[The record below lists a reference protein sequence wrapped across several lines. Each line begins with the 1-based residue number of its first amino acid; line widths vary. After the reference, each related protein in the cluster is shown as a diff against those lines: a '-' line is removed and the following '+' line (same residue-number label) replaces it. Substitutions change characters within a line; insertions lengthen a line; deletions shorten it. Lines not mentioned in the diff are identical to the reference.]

1 MCGILGVLTKK
12 NSTLT
17 PELLES
23 TFNKLFELSE
33 SRGRESSGVA
43 ILSSGKIRVYKKSLP
58 ASFLITTTEYKKIFQ
73 ETLDDIVSSSSKKID
88 QSIAAI
94 AHTRL
99 VTDGVSEFNQNN
111 QPVIK
116 DGLVAVHNGI
126 IVNTEE
132 LWQKFADLKR
142 EYQVDTEILL
152 SLFRFYLKQ
161 GKSLAEAAKQVFSL
175 IKGSASLAILFSDFN
190 YLLLATNTG
199 SLYFCLSEQK
209 DVFIFS
215 SELYLLRKLIRKK
228 IFLRKILGRYNLL
241 QLKPQTGLLIGL
253 DNLTAEEFNFNE
265 QKNGKP
271 DEANLQTP
279 LFEIVD
285 LSSYQSAP
293 REEKTKTETSF
304 LAFQSENSIPPRI
317 NFLKRCARCI
327 LPETMPFIEFDEK
340 GVCNYCRNYK
350 KIELKGEEALKE
362 FIIKYRNITD
372 EPDCLVTFSG
382 GRDSSY
388 GLHYIKKVLKMN
400 PIAYS
405 YDWGMITDLA
415 RRNQARLCGQLGVE
429 HILVSADIKKKRE
442 NIRKSVIAWLK
453 KPDLGLVP
461 LFMAGDKQYFYHAN
475 RLRKE
480 NKIKLIVFCENPYE
494 KTDFKSGFCGVRPK
508 FKTDNIYNLSWMNK
522 IILFTYYGKKFLF
535 NPAYL
540 NKSLLDTLGAY
551 ISYYLMPHQLFF
563 LYHYIHWDEKEI
575 MSVLTKEYD
584 WEIDHGAK
592 TTWRIGDGTA
602 AFYNYIYYIL
612 AGFTENDTFR
622 SNQIREGILM
632 REEALQLVEEEN
644 RPRYDSIKWYCDAI
658 GLDFEATLKRI
669 NSISKFYDL

>member
-1 MCGILGVLTKK
+1 MCGILGILTKE

-23 TFNKLFELSE
+23 TFNKLFKLSE

-43 ILSSGKIRVYKKSLP
+43 ILSSGKIRVYKKPLP
-58 ASFLITTTEYKKIFQ
+58 ASFLITTSEYKKIFK
-73 ETLDDIVSSSSKKID
+73 EALDGIVSIDKKID
-88 QSIAAI
+88 QPIAAI

-126 IVNTEE
+126 IVNTKE

-142 EYQVDTEILL
+142 EYHVDTEIFL
-152 SLFRFYLKQ
+152 SLFRFSLEQ
-161 GKSLAEAAKQVFSL
+161 GKSLTEAAKQVFSL
-175 IKGSASLAILFSDFN
+175 IKGSVSLAILFNDFK

-209 DVFIFS
+209 DIFIFS
-215 SELYLLRKLIRKK
+215 SELYLLKKLIRKK

-253 DNLTAEEFNFNE
+253 DNLIVENFHFDD
-265 QKNGKP
+265 QQNGKP
-271 DEANLQTP
+271 DEAKSQIP

-285 LSSYQSAP
+285 LSSYQSVP
-293 REEKTKTETSF
+293 PEKKIKFETSF
-304 LAFQSENSIPPRI
+304 LTFKPEDNILLCINS
-317 NFLKRCARCI
+317 LKRCTRCI

-340 GVCNYCRNYK
+340 GVCNYCHNHK

-362 FIIKYRNITD
+362 FIIKYRNVSG
-372 EPDCLVTFSG
+372 EPDCLVAFSG

-388 GLHYIKKVLKMN
+388 GLHYIKNILKLN

-415 RRNQARLCGQLGVE
+415 RRNQARLCGQLGIE
-429 HILVSADIKKKRE
+429 HIVVSADIRKKRE
-442 NIRKSVIAWLK
+442 NIKKNVLAWLK
-453 KPDLGLVP
+453 KPNLGLIP

-480 NKIKLIVFCENPYE
+480 NKIKLIIYCENPYE
-494 KTDFKSGFCGVRPK
+494 KTDFKFGFCGVMPK
-508 FKTDNIYNLSWMNK
+508 FKTDNIYNLPWMSK
-522 IILFTYYGKKFLF
+522 IRLFTYYGKEFLF
-535 NPAYL
+535 NPAYI
-540 NKSLLDTLGAY
+540 NKSLLDTLDAY
-551 ISYYLMPHQLFF
+551 ICFHLISHQFLL
-563 LYHYIHWDEKEI
+563 LYHYIPWNEKEI
-575 MSVLTKEYD
+575 LSILTKEYD
-584 WEIDHGAK
+584 WETDPGAK

-622 SNQIREGILM
+622 SNQIREGILT

-644 RPRYDSIKWYCDAI
+644 KPRYDSIKWYCDTI
-658 GLDFEATLKRI
+658 GIDFKETLKRI
-669 NSISKFYDL
+669 NSFSKNY